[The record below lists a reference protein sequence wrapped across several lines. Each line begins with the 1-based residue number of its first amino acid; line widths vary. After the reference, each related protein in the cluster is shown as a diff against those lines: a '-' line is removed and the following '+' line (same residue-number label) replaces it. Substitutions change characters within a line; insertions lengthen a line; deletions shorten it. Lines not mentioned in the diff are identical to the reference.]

1 MEPASRR
8 SRAPGDADRRAP
20 GDADQRASPAASAVL
35 VAGTVVVVAASQV
48 PGWRHALL
56 VGTALATAAI
66 IVGATRRLA
75 PRPRWPWTVLAA
87 MFALWGIAAL
97 LALAPAGPG
106 LLAVATMAVGQLCA
120 AAVGVH
126 AAFAPSRTRWARPAL
141 VDVLII
147 VVTLGLVGAQLVL
160 VASDRGARTLTAVLT
175 PSVDVALLVFV
186 VVYTVSRARMVPAV
200 TLGITGACLYL
211 AMDLASVL
219 AGHRMPPSGD
229 PLQVVALAVGPLF
242 AASAL
247 TPSMV
252 DVFDRA
258 QLTLRRTP
266 SSALV
271 RLLPLLAVPPALWAV
286 ASLASVR
293 GLPDPVLVTAGAVI
307 SALCLV
313 RAATALRSTEAMA
326 GYDVLTGLHNRHGL
340 DLARPT
346 SSGARRGLVLVD
358 VDDFKN
364 VNDTHG
370 HDVGDK
376 ALLAVRDRLLA
387 VAGEDALVGRLGG
400 DEFALLVPVERAE
413 QVADDVVDALRSP
426 VAVDGHELRVRASV
440 GVALP
445 EDAVDAGSRSAGS
458 EGGAAGALSELLT
471 HADVALYVA
480 KAAGRDR
487 AVTYEPQMRAD
498 VAHRFTLSNELRL
511 LLGGP
516 DAAVGALE
524 IHYQVLVDLA
534 SEEAVGAEALVR
546 WRHPRLGMLAPGAF
560 LELVSASG
568 LDAALDEAVLRE
580 VVDQV
585 ARWRSQ
591 GRAVAPISVN
601 LTRDSLV
608 RTDLVELVLTL
619 LVDAGVPASLL
630 HLEITEHEALPDD
643 TAIAARLLELDAV
656 GVRVHLDDYG
666 TGYTSM
672 DYLRRFPVR
681 VLKIDRA
688 VTATLDETV
697 GGGGPGDDRC
707 SLPAFRG
714 SIVGGLVAMT
724 DALGIA
730 LLAEGVETEHQAILL
745 RSLGVRYAQGYL
757 YGRPQPPVEHAVA
770 ARSAAGPVSP
780 LADDVAAAA
789 LTPVPV
795 EVEADVTRP

>member
-1 MEPASRR
+1 MEPPTHR
-8 SRAPGDADRRAP
+8 SRAPGGADR
-20 GDADQRASPAASAVL
+20 RASPAASAVL
-35 VAGTVVVVAASQV
+35 VVGTVVVVTASLV
-48 PGWRHALL
+48 PGWRHLL
-56 VGTALATAAI
+56 LIATAF
-66 IVGATRRLA
+66 ATAVLIAAAARALA
-75 PRPRWPWTVLAA
+75 PRPRWPWLVLAV
-87 MFALWGIAAL
+87 MFALWGSAAL

-106 LLAVATMAVGQLCA
+106 PLAVVAVSTAQLGA
-120 AAVGVH
+120 AAVGVYV
-126 AAFAPSRTRWARPAL
+126 AFAPTRTRWARPPA
-141 VDVLII
+141 VDVSII
-147 VVTLGLVGAQLVL
+147 VVTLGLVGAQLAL
-160 VASDRGARTLTAVLT
+160 VSSDRGTHALTAVLT
-175 PSVDVALLVFV
+175 PSVDVALLVLV
-186 VVYTVSRARMVPAV
+186 VVYAVSRARVVPAV
-200 TLGITGACLYL
+200 TLGITAACLYL
-211 AMDLASVL
+211 AVDLASAT
-219 AGHRMPPSGD
+219 AGHRLAPPGD

-247 TPSMV
+247 TPSMT

-258 QLTLRRTP
+258 QLTLRRSP

-286 ASLASVR
+286 ASMASVR
-293 GLPDPVLVTAGAVI
+293 GLPDPVLVTTGAVI

-313 RAATALRSTEAMA
+313 RAATALRSTETMA
-326 GYDVLTGLHNRHGL
+326 GHDALTGLPNRHGL
-340 DLARPT
+340 DLAQAGSAGVRH
-346 SSGARRGLVLVD
+346 GLVLVD

-370 HDVGDK
+370 HDVGDRT
-376 ALLAVRDRLLA
+376 LLAVRDRLLA

-400 DEFALLVPVERAE
+400 DEFALLVTAERAE
-413 QVADDVVDALRSP
+413 QVARDVVGALRSP
-426 VAVDGHELRVRASV
+426 VHVDGLELRVRASV

-445 EDAVDAGSRSAGS
+445 EDTGAPGPSSTGP
-458 EGGAAGALSELLT
+458 EGGVAGALSELLT

-480 KAAGRDR
+480 KAAGRDQ

-498 VAHRFTLSNELRL
+498 VTHRFTLSNELRL

-524 IHYQVLVDLA
+524 VHYQVLVDLVTEA
-534 SEEAVGAEALVR
+534 AVGAEALVR

-580 VVDQV
+580 VVDQI

-591 GRAVAPISVN
+591 GRVVAPISVN

-608 RTDLVELVLTL
+608 RADLVDLVLTL

-630 HLEITEHEALPDD
+630 HLEITEHEALPADES
-643 TAIAARLLELDAV
+643 IAARLLELDAV
-656 GVRVHLDDYG
+656 GVRIHLDDYG

-688 VTATLDETV
+688 VTATLDELV
-697 GGGGPGDDRC
+697 GEVGPDGDRG
-707 SLPAFRG
+707 SLLASRG

-724 DALGIA
+724 DALGID
-730 LLAEGVETEHQAILL
+730 LLAEGVETEQQAITL

-770 ARSAAGPVSP
+770 ARSAAGPATP
-780 LADDVAAAA
+780 LADDVAAAGA
-789 LTPVPV
+789 APVAGTGLT
-795 EVEADVTRP
+795 RR